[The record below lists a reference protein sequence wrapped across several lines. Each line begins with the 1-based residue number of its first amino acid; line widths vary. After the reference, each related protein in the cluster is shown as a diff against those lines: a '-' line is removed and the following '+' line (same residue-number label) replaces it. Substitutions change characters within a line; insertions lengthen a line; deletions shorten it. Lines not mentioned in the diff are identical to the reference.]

1 MRRPLV
7 LALILF
13 PALLHAQQGAQTVSP
28 GMSKA
33 QVVSALGAPVTE
45 RTASEYTYVF
55 YKNSCG
61 KQCGMNDLVVLR
73 SDSVVDAIFRSPQR
87 HYTGTSSSPAQ
98 IPPKVAAHAKPAH
111 GGKPMAVPART
122 DKAAGEPVKK
132 PAAPATKAAEPVRTA
147 PAATNRAAAPKPPLK
162 PTAANDTRPS
172 IPAKEP
178 AVQPAPVAKTTPKP
192 APKSP

>member
-13 PALLHAQQGAQTVSP
+13 PALLRAQQGAQTVSP

-98 IPPKVAAHAKPAH
+98 IPPKVAAHAKPASA
-111 GGKPMAVPART
+111 GKPMAVPAATR
-122 DKAAGEPVKK
+122 KAP
-132 PAAPATKAAEPVRTA
+132 
-147 PAATNRAAAPKPPLK
+147 APKPPLK

-178 AVQPAPVAKTTPKP
+178 AVLPAPAAKTTPKP
-192 APKSP
+192 APKRP